1 MDAEVVRRT
10 REGEEKGAANK
21 DAAGRKRSRPARRV
35 AKTADLCV
43 DHRLLAWRRAK
54 RTCNAS
60 RTVEICNGKVG
71 NFDEPDDDLCVLL

>member
-10 REGEEKGAANK
+10 REGQEKGAANK
-21 DAAGRKRSRPARRV
+21 DAAGRKRSRSARRV

-54 RTCNAS
+54 RTCN
-60 RTVEICNGKVG
+60 GKVG